1 MINKIHDRALRI
13 VLNDHIGDFE
23 IILRNINDIT
33 SHHRNILT
41 LMIEHFKIKYDL
53 APPVMD
59 SMIPV

>member
-1 MINKIHDRALRI
+1 MINKIYDRALRI

-33 SHHRNILT
+33 SHHRSILT
-41 LMIEHFKIKYDL
+41 LMIERFKIKYDL

>member
-1 MINKIHDRALRI
+1 MINKIYDRALRI

-41 LMIEHFKIKYDL
+41 LMIERFKIKYDL